1 MSGERDYTHRTRIE
15 KLGVKAGM
23 RVAVV
28 GVDDASFRQEL
39 AAVVPT
45 RAGPRARELDLV
57 FFAADTLAQ
66 LDALASLATRLKP
79 AGAIWVVSRKG
90 KAAAIRDVDVIAAA
104 KAAGLVDNKVV
115 GFSESHTSL
124 RLCVPV
130 ALRKR

>member
-1 MSGERDYTHRTRIE
+1 MSGERDYSHRTRIE

-28 GVDDASFRQEL
+28 GVDDAHFSQEL
-39 AAVVPT
+39 AAVVPVL
-45 RAGPRARELDLV
+45 AGPRARELDLV
-57 FFAADTLAQ
+57 FFAAETLAQ
-66 LDALASLATRLKP
+66 LDRLASLATRLQP

-130 ALRKR
+130 ALRRR